1 MTQTSPTSTMAT
13 LGPRANPD
21 INVFVFCHQCCPSV
35 VTSCPCVV
43 LSVLLV
49 VISVVLA
56 LSSTADRLQNALNVS
71 DVAVVVP
78 RDLAR
83 TPGTSTTAV
92 VELKMAF

>member
-1 MTQTSPTSTMAT
+1 MLSFVVLNLSFVVICCYCVV
-13 LGPRANPD
+13 
-21 INVFVFCHQCCPSV
+21 INVF
-35 VTSCPCVV
+35 
-43 LSVLLV
+43 L
-49 VISVVLA
+49 SVVLA
-56 LSSTADRLQNALNVS
+56 LSFVVPALSSTVDRLQNVLNVS